1 MIELVWDAG
10 RFGTATA
17 PSGMQVTVGEDA
29 HFTPDDLLAL
39 ATSSCLM
46 RTFLRLTEA
55 EQPPILSFAA
65 TARHTPACETG
76 VTPGITIHAYLVVSA
91 EADTAAVRDRFNRS
105 VRASPIAQLLGHRLS
120 VTSDV
125 RVLRPA
131 PAHE

>member
-17 PSGMQVTVGEDA
+17 PSGAQVTVGEDA

-46 RTFLRLTEA
+46 RTFLRLTES

-65 TARHTPACETG
+65 TARPAPACETG
-76 VTPGITIHAYLVVSA
+76 ASAGVTIHVYLVVSA
-91 EADTAAVRDRFNRS
+91 ASDAAAVRDRFHRS
-105 VRASPIAQLLGHRLS
+105 VRVSPIAQLLGDRLT

-131 PAHE
+131 SADN